1 MAGGKRRSFR
11 FLPRLRVFP
20 WLVGALGGVTQT
32 MPAGGIANGLAGP
45 SRAFAVACGVIGPV
59 LAWLYLRSPAWRLR
73 VVVDDEA
80 LAVLRDGDTRLRL
93 PWAEVRRVIASPAT
107 RTCFVDGGAPTKSL
121 LVPGPGAPGPYRIE
135 DREGLYAA
143 ILARVP
149 ADRVTEVPSLDA
161 PGALA
166 P

>member
-1 MAGGKRRSFR
+1 VAGGKRRSFR
-11 FLPRLRVFP
+11 FRPRLRAFP
-20 WLVGALGGVTQT
+20 WLVGALGLALLGAV
-32 MPAGGIANGLAGP
+32 PLFGLAGP